1 MKYRETQKQEESKPI
16 SKDEFHRK
24 HPKILR
30 YWLVEISLTSGKS
43 IQFYAS
49 AINEFEAYQKADGYL
64 FWLRDKK
71 LRNELEKFRLRP

>member
-24 HPKILR
+24 HPKIVR

-43 IQFYAS
+43 TQFYVS
-49 AINEFEAYQKADGYL
+49 AINEFEAYQKADGYT
-64 FWLRDKK
+64 FWLDDEK
-71 LRNELEKFRLRP
+71 LSNKLSKFRLMP

>member
-1 MKYRETQKQEESKPI
+1 MKYRETRKQEESTPI

-43 IQFYAS
+43 TQFYVS
-49 AINEFEAYQKADGYL
+49 AINEFEAYQKADGYVM
-64 FWLRDKK
+64 WLENEK
-71 LRNELEKFRLRP
+71 LRNELQKFRLRP